1 MKDKKK
7 DKDKVP
13 RNGAEKK
20 NKEDGE
26 WSEDELERK
35 RRLLL
40 EQLAEEQ
47 QWILNWV
54 DYVICVNLCP
64 NYFLRNKTFMNDK
77 TCNL

>member
-1 MKDKKK
+1 MKEKKR

-20 NKEDGE
+20 SREDGE

-47 QWILNWV
+47 Q
-54 DYVICVNLCP
+54 C
-64 NYFLRNKTFMNDK
+64 
-77 TCNL
+77 